1 MQKKTYCRPEI
12 QTITMLNE
20 GMIAVSGKPNLN
32 NPVGGLNESDPKGRG
47 QQLYL
52 GINKT
57 NFFRLLFCVFPC
69 R

>member
-32 NPVGGLNESDPKGRG
+32 NPVGGLNES
-47 QQLYL
+47 
-52 GINKT
+52 
-57 NFFRLLFCVFPC
+57 
-69 R
+69 

>member
-32 NPVGGLNESDPKGRG
+32 NPVGGPNESEPVTPENPKPIGSR
-47 QQLYL
+47 QKDLDNNS
-52 GINKT
+52 IWD
-57 NFFRLLFCVFPC
+57 
-69 R
+69 

>member
-32 NPVGGLNESDPKGRG
+32 NPVGGLNESEPVTPGTIIGSRQKDEENNS
-47 QQLYL
+47 
-52 GINKT
+52 IWE
-57 NFFRLLFCVFPC
+57 
-69 R
+69 